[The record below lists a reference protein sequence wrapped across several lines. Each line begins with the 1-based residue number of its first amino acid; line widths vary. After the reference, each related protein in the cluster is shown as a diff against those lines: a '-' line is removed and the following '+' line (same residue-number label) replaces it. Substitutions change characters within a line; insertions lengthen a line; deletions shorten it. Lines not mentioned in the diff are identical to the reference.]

1 MKIEQEALDLINEV
15 FEEREYPGDSYINRT
30 SNSYHEALCRA
41 LEAHANT
48 RQDMSDAVEH
58 YLDQWRNQTP
68 SREVFAC
75 QFGSFIIAKPD
86 PLVDEVRALDR
97 IRWILACHL
106 MPRWMLKEILRAYAE
121 LDALRAKD
129 TPNDQDH

>member
-1 MKIEQEALDLINEV
+1 MTKTIEQEALDLINEV
-15 FEEREYPGDSYINRT
+15 FSEREYPGDSYINRT

-75 QFGSFIIAKPD
+75 KFGSFIIAKPD
-86 PLVDEVRALDR
+86 PLVEALKTALPYP
-97 IRWILACHL
+97 ILAEDVEKVRTAL
-106 MPRWMLKEILRAYAE
+106 AARGLEIRE
-121 LDALRAKD
+121 KRDAG
-129 TPNDQDH
+129 